1 MPLTLED
8 IARIAGVSRST
19 VSRVINGDEKVKA
32 ETRERVEAVIRELNF
47 QPNLAARSLAAHHT
61 GIIGVVIPAG
71 VSQIFA
77 DPYFGILIQ
86 GASSACNSHDY
97 SMMLWLAEPAYERR
111 TIRQI
116 LHSGLVDGVLVS
128 SMLIDDPIVQALYE
142 SKMPFILI
150 GRHPRLQVNYVDV
163 DNIDGAQK
171 ATLHLLTQGRRR
183 VATISGPH
191 NMIAGIDRLQ
201 GYRNALEIYGIP
213 YDPEL
218 VAEGDFSERSGYEAA
233 QKLIPK
239 HPDAMFIANDVMALG
254 ALRALRQARL
264 RVPEDVAIVGYD
276 DGPAANQFEPPLTTV
291 YQPIHEMGL
300 VAIETLL
307 DIIHNPTQETRRVV
321 METRLIVRASCG
333 AITI

>member
-32 ETRERVEAVIRELNF
+32 ETRERVEAVIRQLNF

-77 DPYFGILIQ
+77 DPYFGTLIQ
-86 GASSACNSHDY
+86 GASSACYSHDY

-111 TIRQI
+111 MIRQI
-116 LHSGLVDGVLVS
+116 LHGGLLDGVLVS

-142 SKMPFILI
+142 SQMPFILI
-150 GRHPRLQVNYVDV
+150 GRHPTLQVNYVDV
-163 DNIDGAQK
+163 DNIDGARK

-183 VATISGPH
+183 VGTITGPH

-201 GYRNALEIYGIP
+201 GYREALEVYGLP
-213 YDPEL
+213 YNPEL

-233 QKLIPK
+233 QRLLPQ
-239 HPDAMFIANDVMALG
+239 HPDALFIANDVMALG
-254 ALRALRQARL
+254 ALRALRQTHL
-264 RVPEDVAIVGYD
+264 RVPDDVAIVGYD
-276 DGPAANQFEPPLTTV
+276 DGPAAAQFEPPLTTV

-300 VAIETLL
+300 VATETLL
-307 DIIHNPTQETRRVV
+307 DIIHNPGPETRRIV